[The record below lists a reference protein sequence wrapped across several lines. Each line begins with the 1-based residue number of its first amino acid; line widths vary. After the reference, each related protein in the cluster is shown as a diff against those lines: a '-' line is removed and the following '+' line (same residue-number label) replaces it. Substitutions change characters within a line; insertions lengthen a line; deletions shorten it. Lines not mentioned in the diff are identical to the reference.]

1 VRHGAAL
8 LWLALSACPSKP
20 VPGSEV
26 IGSFG
31 LHAEPM
37 ARQCQ
42 LDEVSGTG
50 FDFEATFSVNPDA
63 SVAYATLSGYTRDAG
78 WDGQVLL
85 STASAPRVF
94 QACSGC
100 VTTVVETLE
109 VAIFSGSQA
118 AAVGGACPE
127 SPLDGGTPRP
137 DQDAGVLAP
146 LPTRDGFDSVLA
158 CGELR
163 TSLQASEADA
173 GGCSD
178 ACHAC
183 TTTFRLSGLRR

>member
-1 VRHGAAL
+1 L
-8 LWLALSACPSKP
+8 
-20 VPGSEV
+20 PGSEV

-31 LHAEPM
+31 LHAEPLQ
-37 ARQCQ
+37 RDCQ

-50 FDFEATFSVNPDA
+50 FDFEATFSVDPDA

-85 STASAPRVF
+85 STAAALRVF
-94 QACSGC
+94 QSCSGC

-109 VAIFSGSQA
+109 VSIFSATQA
-118 AAVGGACPE
+118 AAVGSACPQ
-127 SPLDGGTPRP
+127 SALDGGTPAP
-137 DQDAGVLAP
+137 DADAGVLPP

-163 TSLQASEADA
+163 TRIEASEVDA
-173 GGCSD
+173 G
-178 ACHAC
+178 ACPAACRAC
-183 TTTFRLSGLRR
+183 TTSFRLSGLRR